1 MVKGRHH
8 EVVLHPPHFRPNLGN
23 PDHAAQRAEERRR
36 LLLALVIRSRVL
48 VAEVVGGLL
57 SHSLA
62 LLSDAG
68 HMLSDAVAQAL
79 SLMALAIASRPG
91 DARRTYGWYRLEIL
105 TALLNGVT
113 LLPLA
118 AWIPGE
124 GWQRP
129 GPPADVRTGTM
140 MTLSV
145 ARLARN

>member
-36 LLLALVIRSRVL
+36 LLLTLVITSLVL

-79 SLMALAIASRPG
+79 SLIALAIARRPG
-91 DARRTYGWYRLEIL
+91 DARRTYGWYRLAIL

-113 LLPLA
+113 LLLLA
-118 AWIPGE
+118 AWILWE
-124 GWQRP
+124 GGQRL
-129 GPPADVRTGTM
+129 PPPLEAATAP
-140 MTLSV
+140 L
-145 ARLARN
+145 